1 MTMNSVIM
9 IIVLFAKVSAL
20 SPRVVISSV
29 AKRLEKSHF
38 CHSYTYFGV
47 LPRDHYMS
55 LQRFTIGH
63 MLDLAKVVVVP

>member
-1 MTMNSVIM
+1 MTMNSAIM

-55 LQRFTIGH
+55 LQRFTIGY